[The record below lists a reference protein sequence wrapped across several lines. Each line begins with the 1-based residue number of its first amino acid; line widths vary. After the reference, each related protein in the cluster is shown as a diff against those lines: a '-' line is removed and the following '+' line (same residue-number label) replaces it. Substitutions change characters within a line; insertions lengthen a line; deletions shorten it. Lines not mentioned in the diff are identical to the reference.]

1 MSTQTCFIFILLN
14 ASRLGLALLI
24 TATFGCN
31 RRPLEPEGALAEA
44 RQTLQAGDYATARD
58 MLLQVCDEQPQS
70 LTAQVNLAMAYW
82 RIGDVTA
89 AAAALNRAT
98 EIAPQNADIW
108 ALRAHLLVQTG
119 NPEGAIEVLDN
130 ISNPDAATLTLRSL
144 AYQLSGNPDRA
155 LYHLEQA
162 LKQDRYYPPALHN
175 LAILQRDHF
184 DAPIEAMAAWRRF
197 RETAP
202 QSPRAART
210 DEEFLGEQVSQPP
223 AAVSMPA
230 GSGPVE
236 TITTPPSEPQP
247 PTAAPAQARPTPAPA
262 ETITELQSPPPGT
275 AATAPASTPAKPP
288 SSAKA
293 LIAKANSEIAAGNN
307 DSALVVLKD
316 AVQRFPDNAD
326 AVWALAVFYDKQ
338 LGIKD
343 RAEGLYKTF
352 MTMFP
357 DDPRAKSLR
366 TASAPPPPKPSTP
379 APATPSPDFFQK
391 GLEHY
396 SRQEWDQAIAAYRQ
410 ALSMDP
416 RSESCA
422 YNLGLAYKA
431 KNDLDA
437 AAAAFRH
444 AIDIQPDMVKSLY
457 MLGLTEIQ
465 RKRNA
470 DALAH
475 LNRLIRIQPDFAK
488 AHYLLGTVYQTENR
502 PDTAAHHFARFLEL
516 DPNDK
521 AAPQVKRWLEQHRR

>member
-1 MSTQTCFIFILLN
+1 MTTQTTFFLRS

-24 TATFGCN
+24 SAAAGCG
-31 RRPLEPEGALAEA
+31 RRPLEPDGLLAEA
-44 RQTLQAGDYATARD
+44 SQLMLDGDFANARDILLQASADR
-58 MLLQVCDEQPQS
+58 PQS

-82 RIGDVTA
+82 QLGDVTA

-98 EIAPQNADIW
+98 ELAPQNPRIW
-108 ALRAHLLVQTG
+108 ELRAHLLVQSG

-130 ISNPDAATLTLRSL
+130 ISKPDAAALTLRSL
-144 AYQLSGNPDRA
+144 AEQRSGNPDRA

-175 LAILQRDHF
+175 LAVLQRDQF
-184 DAPIEAMAAWRRF
+184 DAAVEAMAAWRRF
-197 RETAP
+197 RETDP
-202 QSPRAART
+202 QNPRAAST
-210 DEEFLGEQVSQPP
+210 DDAFLAESVRQPPP
-223 AAVSMPA
+223 AAAPPDET
-230 GSGPVE
+230 GPVLV
-236 TITTPPSEPQP
+236 P
-247 PTAAPAQARPTPAPA
+247 AAPADRGPPTVEAAETRPTPAP
-262 ETITELQSPPPGT
+262 PPT
-275 AATAPASTPAKPP
+275 AAAPQDKPHGMPPATAPTPAT
-288 SSAKA
+288 ANA
-293 LIAKANSEIAAGNN
+293 LIEKANREIAAGNN

-343 RAEGLYKTF
+343 RASGLYKTF
-352 MTMFP
+352 LGMFP
-357 DDPRAKSLR
+357 DDPRARSIR
-366 TASAPPPPKPSTP
+366 ASASPPPPRTPTPPSD
-379 APATPSPDFFQK
+379 ATDLNFFQK
-391 GLEHY
+391 GLAHY
-396 SRQEWDQAIAAYRQ
+396 GRQEWDDAIAAYRQ

-416 RSESCA
+416 RSESGA

-444 AIDIQPDMVKSLY
+444 ALNIDPDMVKSLY

-465 RKRNA
+465 RQRNA

-502 PDTAAHHFARFLEL
+502 PDTAAHHFKRFLEL

-521 AAPQVKRWLEQHRR
+521 AAAQVKRWLEQHRR